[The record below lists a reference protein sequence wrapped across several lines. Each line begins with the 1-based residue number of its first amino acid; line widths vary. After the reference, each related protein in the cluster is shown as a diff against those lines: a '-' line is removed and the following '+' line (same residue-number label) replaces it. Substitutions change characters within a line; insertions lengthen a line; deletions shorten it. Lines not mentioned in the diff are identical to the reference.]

1 MHTIVSVD
9 NITSTFSYKW
19 VPYNLNI
26 EKTGMCMKFKYKMTG
41 DNNTLSLSFETLSG
55 NTTLVWRLHGNH
67 GDMWK
72 IGYISYQPQE
82 KFAVIA

>member
-1 MHTIVSVD
+1 
-9 NITSTFSYKW
+9 
-19 VPYNLNI
+19 
-26 EKTGMCMKFKYKMTG
+26 MKFKYKMTG
-41 DNNTLSLSFETLSG
+41 ESNTLSLSFETLSG
-55 NTTLVWRLHGNH
+55 NTTLAWRLHGNH